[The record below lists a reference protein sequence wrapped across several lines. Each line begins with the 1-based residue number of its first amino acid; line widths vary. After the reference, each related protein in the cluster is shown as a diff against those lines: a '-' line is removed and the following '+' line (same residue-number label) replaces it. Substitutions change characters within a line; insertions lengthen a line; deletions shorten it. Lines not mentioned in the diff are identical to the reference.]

1 MGAVLVFHDV
11 THAQKMALEMTY
23 QATHDALTGLIN
35 RREFERRLEHALQ
48 TGKQDKKEHSLLYL
62 DLDQFKV
69 VNDTCGHTA
78 GDELLKQLTAVLQA
92 KLRSGDT
99 LARLGGDEFGVLL
112 ESCPTGPALRIA
124 DLLRQTVHEFRFTWD
139 SKIFPLGA
147 SIGLVTFSDGE
158 ETLSDILRMADAV
171 CFLAKDN
178 GRNRVQVYTAED
190 KSLAKRRG
198 EMGWVGRIQ
207 KALEEQRFVL
217 YTQKILQLSDN
228 SETGEH
234 YEVLLRMKDEDGIL
248 VPPMAFIP
256 AAERYGLM
264 PELDRWVIATSFA
277 QYAGRH
283 PDGSPLG
290 TCSINLSGTSICDE
304 SLYEFL
310 VEQFDLH
317 KVPPAGI
324 CFEITET
331 SAIANL
337 IQANIL
343 IGKLKDLGCRLS
355 LDDFGSGMSSFSYLK
370 HLPVDYL
377 KIDGGFIKDMI
388 NDPIDRA
395 MVEAINNIGHVM
407 KIETIAEFVENDS
420 TLEALRGI
428 GVDFAQG
435 YGIERPR
442 PEQPDKAEFE
452 LALAATRT

>member
-1 MGAVLVFHDV
+1 
-11 THAQKMALEMTY
+11 
-23 QATHDALTGLIN
+23 
-35 RREFERRLEHALQ
+35 
-48 TGKQDKKEHSLLYL
+48 
-62 DLDQFKV
+62 
-69 VNDTCGHTA
+69 
-78 GDELLKQLTAVLQA
+78 
-92 KLRSGDT
+92 
-99 LARLGGDEFGVLL
+99 
-112 ESCPTGPALRIA
+112 
-124 DLLRQTVHEFRFTWD
+124 
-139 SKIFPLGA
+139 
-147 SIGLVTFSDGE
+147 
-158 ETLSDILRMADAV
+158 
-171 CFLAKDN
+171 
-178 GRNRVQVYTAED
+178 
-190 KSLAKRRG
+190 
-198 EMGWVGRIQ
+198 
-207 KALEEQRFVL
+207 
-217 YTQKILQLSDN
+217 
-228 SETGEH
+228 
-234 YEVLLRMKDEDGIL
+234 
-248 VPPMAFIP
+248 
-256 AAERYGLM
+256 M